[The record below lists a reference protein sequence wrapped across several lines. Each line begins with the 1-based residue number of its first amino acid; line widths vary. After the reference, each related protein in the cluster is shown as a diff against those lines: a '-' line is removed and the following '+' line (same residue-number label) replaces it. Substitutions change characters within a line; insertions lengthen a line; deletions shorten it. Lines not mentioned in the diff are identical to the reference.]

1 MSLERIVVVD
11 GPFFDARD
19 YELRQAF
26 LLTPDLALY
35 YDAGRLILRAVQQFN
50 GVGEHTHLYISCEL
64 SESVRVALD
73 EEEKMETVTQV
84 AEKLLSMSCLDFIRE
99 AIMHDPEANDEFRV
113 IR

>member
-11 GPFFDARD
+11 GPFFDAQD

-35 YDAGRLILRAVQQFN
+35 YDGGRLILRAVQQFN

-64 SESVRVALD
+64 GESVRVALD
-73 EEEKMETVTQV
+73 EEERMETVVKV
-84 AEKLLSMSCLDFIRE
+84 ARKLLSMSALDFLIDCV
-99 AIMHDPEANDEFRV
+99 MHDPDAVDEFGV